1 MKVEK
6 DLRDSAEIQ
15 DERKNGKTARNS
27 VRSFAVLT
35 VCAVFAMVISLG
47 TRGFAEN
54 GNGSKVYAAS
64 DGGTRSSDEEVAVPT
79 GIAGVVSGVSDT
91 PVSGST
97 VTRIGSS
104 CEQVIVGQRVQTVKN
119 TTADLN
125 VSSSMENKVNE
136 LDKLVNHR
144 CTNFGMEKKQI
155 AGDGMVT
162 GYGKI
167 DGRPVFVYAYDF
179 TAHGGSLSETN
190 AAKIVKVQQ
199 LALKTGAPVIALNDS
214 GGARIQEGV
223 NSLAGYASIFYQNTI
238 ASGVIP
244 QISAIL
250 GPCAGGACYSPAL
263 TDFIFMVKEKSHMF
277 ITGPDVVKTVTN
289 EEVGKEELGGAY
301 THSSKSGVTHFMCDN
316 EEETLMS
323 IRELLSFLPSNN
335 MEDAPLVP
343 CNDDIHRQVEALQTV
358 IPEDPNMPY
367 DIKDI
372 IEPVLD
378 NQYFFEVMPH
388 FAKNVVVGF
397 GRLGGRS
404 VGIVANQPAWLA
416 GVLDI
421 DASDKAARFIR
432 FCDCFNIPLITFE
445 DVPGFLPGTIQEHNG
460 IIRHGAKIVYAYAE
474 ATVPKVTLI
483 TRKAYGG
490 AYIVMSSKPTG
501 ADVNLAY
508 PQAEIAVMG
517 AAGAVNILYRKSTP
531 EEKQEIIKDYE
542 DKFSNPYCAAE
553 RGLIDEVIMPRDTR
567 YKLIQ
572 ALEMCHNKNQ
582 SNPPKKHGNMPL

>member
-1 MKVEK
+1 MTREEIYSRFEELDKRASLGGGVDKIEK
-6 DLRDSAEIQ
+6 QHAQ
-15 DERKNGKTARNS
+15 GKMTAR
-27 VRSFAVLT
+27 
-35 VCAVFAMVISLG
+35 
-47 TRGFAEN
+47 E
-54 GNGSKVYAAS
+54 
-64 DGGTRSSDEEVAVPT
+64 
-79 GIAGVVSGVSDT
+79 
-91 PVSGST
+91 
-97 VTRIGSS
+97 RIGMLLDK
-104 CEQVIVGQRVQTVKN
+104 GTF
-119 TTADLN
+119 
-125 VSSSMENKVNE
+125 NE

-214 GGARIQEGV
+214 GVHAYRKGEQLGRICLHLLSE
-223 NSLAGYASIFYQNTI
+223 YHCIRCY
-238 ASGVIP
+238 P

-263 TDFIFMVKEKSHMF
+263 TDFIFMVKEQSHMF

-289 EEVGKEELGGAY
+289 EEVGKEELGGAQ
-301 THSSKSGVTHFMCDN
+301 THSGKSGVTHFMCDN

-416 GVLDI
+416 
-421 DASDKAARFIR
+421 AS
-432 FCDCFNIPLITFE
+432 
-445 DVPGFLPGTIQEHNG
+445 
-460 IIRHGAKIVYAYAE
+460 
-474 ATVPKVTLI
+474 
-483 TRKAYGG
+483 
-490 AYIVMSSKPTG
+490 
-501 ADVNLAY
+501 
-508 PQAEIAVMG
+508 
-517 AAGAVNILYRKSTP
+517 
-531 EEKQEIIKDYE
+531 
-542 DKFSNPYCAAE
+542 
-553 RGLIDEVIMPRDTR
+553 
-567 YKLIQ
+567 
-572 ALEMCHNKNQ
+572 
-582 SNPPKKHGNMPL
+582 